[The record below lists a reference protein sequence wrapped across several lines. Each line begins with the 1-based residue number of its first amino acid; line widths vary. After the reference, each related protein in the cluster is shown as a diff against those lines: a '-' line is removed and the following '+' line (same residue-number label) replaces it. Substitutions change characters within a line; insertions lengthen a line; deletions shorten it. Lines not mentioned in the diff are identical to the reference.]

1 MNQNIIDLI
10 DKLKLNYSGY
20 NYENF
25 EFNDQSIL
33 IIDTIMKNKIIEID
47 YLLDGFIS
55 YSNNTKNL
63 EKLSLFLKYLKY
75 YYRSSYNLDKVMKNI
90 NWDEMNSNQILKFY
104 KNINYGLQI
113 LINKIEIEKNDYSAV
128 HLLEIVNFSLLSKDK
143 LDILEN
149 VILISKSHS
158 NMISYIKILMKN
170 DDKIEDVYQRI
181 ENTRRAI
188 INLNSP
194 TAIYNYVLNFETT
207 SLEMEKIILEKAD
220 VVITLRYIRLVNKP
234 YNPQAFINKLKKE
247 KSRDK
252 YGDVKLEIEMAI
264 THLNAI
270 DKICVDSFIDSI
282 EQSNLENNEELIR
295 KYRKYFKK
303 K

>member
-25 EFNDQSIL
+25 EFNNQSIL

-63 EKLSLFLKYLKY
+63 EKLTLFLKYLKY
-75 YYRSSYNLDKVMKNI
+75 YYPYSYNIDKVMKNI
-90 NWDEMNSNQILKFY
+90 NWDEINANQILKFY
-104 KNINYGLQI
+104 KNIDYGLQI

-143 LDILEN
+143 LDIIEN
-149 VILISKSHS
+149 VILTNKSYC

-170 DDKIEDVYQRI
+170 NDKIEDAYQRI
-181 ENTRRAI
+181 ENTRLTI

-194 TAIYNYVLNFETT
+194 LAIYEYVLNFETT
-207 SLEMEKIILEKAD
+207 SFEMEKIILEKAD

-247 KSRDK
+247 KARDK

-270 DKICVDSFIDSI
+270 NKICVDSFIESI
-282 EQSNLENNEELIR
+282 KQSTLENDKELIR
-295 KYRKYFKK
+295 KYQKYFKK

>member
-1 MNQNIIDLI
+1 MNQNILDLI
-10 DKLKLNYSGY
+10 DKLKVNYSGY

-47 YLLDGFIS
+47 YLLDGFIF
-55 YSNNTKNL
+55 YSNNTKTL

-75 YYRSSYNLDKVMKNI
+75 YYPYSYNINEVMDKI
-90 NWDEMNSNQILKFY
+90 NWDEINANQILKFY

-149 VILISKSHS
+149 VILTSKSYS
-158 NMISYIKILMKN
+158 SMISYIKILKKN
-170 DDKIEDVYQRI
+170 EDKIEDVYQRI
-181 ENTRRAI
+181 ENTRLAI

-194 TAIYNYVLNFETT
+194 LAIYEYVLNFETT
-207 SLEMEKIILEKAD
+207 SFEMEKIILEKAD

-234 YNPQAFINKLKKE
+234 FNSQAFINKLKKE
-247 KSRDK
+247 KSEDK
-252 YGDVKLEIEMAI
+252 YGDITLEIDMAI

-270 DKICVDSFIDSI
+270 DKICVDSFLDSI
-282 EQSNLENNEELIR
+282 EESTIENNEELIR

>member
-25 EFNDQSIL
+25 EFNNQSIL

-63 EKLSLFLKYLKY
+63 EKLTLFLKYLKY
-75 YYRSSYNLDKVMKNI
+75 YYPYSYNIDKVMKNI
-90 NWDEMNSNQILKFY
+90 NWDEINANQILKFY
-104 KNINYGLQI
+104 KNIDYGLQI

-128 HLLEIVNFSLLSKDK
+128 HLLEIVNFSLLSKNK

-149 VILISKSHS
+149 VILTSKSYS
-158 NMISYIKILMKN
+158 NMISYINILMKN
-170 DDKIEDVYQRI
+170 EDKMEDAYQRI
-181 ENTRRAI
+181 ENTRLTI

-194 TAIYNYVLNFETT
+194 LAIYEYVLNFKTT
-207 SLEMEKIILEKAD
+207 SFEMEKIILEKAD
-220 VVITLRYIRLVNKP
+220 IVITLRYIRLVNKP

-247 KSRDK
+247 KVRDK
-252 YGDVKLEIEMAI
+252 YGDVQLEIEMAI

-270 DKICVDSFIDSI
+270 DKICVDSFIESI
-282 EQSNLENNEELIR
+282 NESNLESNEKLIR
-295 KYRKYFKK
+295 KYREYFKK

>member
-25 EFNDQSIL
+25 EFNNQSIL

-63 EKLSLFLKYLKY
+63 EKLTSFLKYLKY
-75 YYRSSYNLDKVMKNI
+75 YYPYSYNINEVMDKI
-90 NWDEMNSNQILKFY
+90 NWDVINTNQILKFY
-104 KNINYGLQI
+104 KNIDYGLQI

-149 VILISKSHS
+149 VILTSKSYS
-158 NMISYIKILMKN
+158 NMISYIEILMKN
-170 DDKIEDVYQRI
+170 EDKIEDSYQKI
-181 ENTRRAI
+181 ENTKIAI

-194 TAIYNYVLNFETT
+194 LAIYEYILNFETT
-207 SLEMEKIILEKAD
+207 SFEMEKIILEKAD

-247 KSRDK
+247 KVRDK
-252 YGDVKLEIEMAI
+252 YGDVKLEIDMAI

-270 DKICVDSFIDSI
+270 NKICVDSFIESI
-282 EQSNLENNEELIR
+282 KQSTLENDKELIR
-295 KYRKYFKK
+295 KYQKYFKK

>member
-1 MNQNIIDLI
+1 MNQNILDLI
-10 DKLKLNYSGY
+10 DKLKVIYSGY

-75 YYRSSYNLDKVMKNI
+75 YYPYSYNINEVMDKI
-90 NWDEMNSNQILKFY
+90 NWDEFNANQILKFY
-104 KNINYGLQI
+104 KNLNYGLQI

-149 VILISKSHS
+149 VILTSKSYS
-158 NMISYIKILMKN
+158 NMVSYIKILMKN
-170 DDKIEDVYQRI
+170 DDKIEDAYQRI
-181 ENTRRAI
+181 ENTRLAI

-194 TAIYNYVLNFETT
+194 LAIYEYVLNFETT
-207 SLEMEKIILEKAD
+207 SLEMENIILEKAD

-234 YNPQAFINKLKKE
+234 FNPQAFINKLKKE
-247 KSRDK
+247 KSKDK
-252 YGDVKLEIEMAI
+252 YGDVTLEIEMAI
-264 THLNAI
+264 NYLNAI

-282 EQSNLENNEELIR
+282 AQSNLENNEELIR
-295 KYRKYFKK
+295 KYQKYFKK

>member
-25 EFNDQSIL
+25 EFNNQSIL

-63 EKLSLFLKYLKY
+63 EKLTLFLKYLKY
-75 YYRSSYNLDKVMKNI
+75 YYPYSYNIDKVMKNI
-90 NWDEMNSNQILKFY
+90 NWDEINANQILKFY
-104 KNINYGLQI
+104 KNIDYGLQI

-149 VILISKSHS
+149 VILTNKSYC

-170 DDKIEDVYQRI
+170 NDKIEDAYQRI
-181 ENTRRAI
+181 ENTRLTI

-194 TAIYNYVLNFETT
+194 LAIYEYVLNFETT
-207 SLEMEKIILEKAD
+207 SFEMEKIILEKAD
-220 VVITLRYIRLVNKP
+220 VVITLRYISLVKKP
-234 YNPQAFINKLKKE
+234 FNPQAFINKLKKE
-247 KSRDK
+247 KARDK
-252 YGDVKLEIEMAI
+252 YGDITLEIDMAI
-264 THLNAI
+264 NYLNSI
-270 DKICVDSFIDSI
+270 DKICVDSFINSVEESTLD
-282 EQSNLENNEELIR
+282 NNEELIR